1 MRRLASTPPELPGY
15 TFVRLLG
22 SGGFADV
29 FLYEQQLPKRSVAV
43 KVLLTDSVDDAARAR
58 FVAEA
63 NVMAQLSAHPY
74 IVTIYQADVSADQR
88 PYLVMEYCSGPSLG
102 DRFKRERFSVE
113 DALRTGVRLSSA
125 VATAHS
131 VGILHRDIKPANVL
145 TTDFGWPALTDFG
158 IASTLEE
165 LPVHT
170 TSLSDLR
177 GGVVDTGTS
186 GSRSIGLSV
195 PWSPAEMFEDDPQ
208 PDVRSDVFSLAAT
221 IHTLLAG
228 RTPFEVPGRSNGTL
242 DLIGRIER
250 GMITPIDRDDLP
262 PTLRAVLQKGMATRR
277 DDRFATAVD
286 FARALQ
292 RVELEL
298 GFAPTSID
306 VPNLR
311 VVDER
316 PASAPTEDET
326 RVRSVATIDA
336 QGIGMPPAR
345 PAAAPTPARKLDA
358 EPPRVDAEPT
368 RLRGAVPTI
377 DPDARATQTPSE
389 SVVESTVVR
398 PRAAA
403 AATERGDA
411 TIAEQAD
418 DGSGSS
424 AEATRRPRWIV
435 PVVAG
440 AAALVVVIGVLAAVL
455 VPALTPSA
463 DPSARPGSNQ
473 DGQIDVSVVP
483 PPTLVSA
490 GRDAAGTTATF
501 VWKTADPKKGDQYQW
516 GRDGTNDPKT
526 VTAQPRAEVTG
537 LTPGVGVCITIETV
551 RSGRTSA
558 ELKACSQ

>member
-1 MRRLASTPPELPGY
+1 MRRLASTPPELPGLR
-15 TFVRLLG
+15 FIRLLG
-22 SGGFADV
+22 SGGFSDV

-43 KVLLTDSVDDAARAR
+43 KVLLTDSVDDAAREH

-63 NVMAQLSAHPY
+63 NLMAQLSAHPY
-74 IVTIYQADVSADQR
+74 IVTIHHADIAADGR
-88 PYLVMEYCSGPSLG
+88 PYLVMEYCSGASLG
-102 DRFKRERFSVE
+102 DRFKRERFSAE

-170 TSLSDLR
+170 ASLSDLR

-186 GSRSIGLSV
+186 GSRSVGLSV
-195 PWSPAEMFEDDPQ
+195 PWSPPEMFGDDPQ

-228 RTPFEVPGRSNGTL
+228 RSPFEVPGRSNGTL

-262 PTLRAVLQKGMATRR
+262 RSLVSAVQKGMATRR
-277 DDRFATAVD
+277 EDRFATAVD

-316 PASAPTEDET
+316 PVAPSADET

-336 QGIGMPPAR
+336 QGVGKPPAAR
-345 PAAAPTPARKLDA
+345 RSAATPAADTPAVPA
-358 EPPRVDAEPT
+358 DAEPT
-368 RLRGAVPTI
+368 RIRGSLPSVDPDSTPAVPI
-377 DPDARATQTPSE
+377 
-389 SVVESTVVR
+389 ESTIVR
-398 PRAAA
+398 PRSSSAKAHP
-403 AATERGDA
+403 DA
-411 TIAEQAD
+411 PGQAPAVAPPRRSRWLLPTIAVA
-418 DGSGSS
+418 
-424 AEATRRPRWIV
+424 AV
-435 PVVAG
+435 LVVAG
-440 AAALVVVIGVLAAVL
+440 GILAAVL
-455 VPALTPSA
+455 VPSTGPAAGHSG
-463 DPSARPGSNQ
+463 RPGSAG
-473 DGQIDVSVVP
+473 DGTVAVTVVP
-483 PPTLVSA
+483 APTLVSA
-490 GRDAAGTTATF
+490 TRAPDGSSATI
-501 VWKTADPKKGDQYQW
+501 VWRTEKPVEGDQYQW
-516 GRDGTNDPKT
+516 RREGTTDAPT
-526 VTAQPRAEVTG
+526 VTGEPRAQLTG
-537 LTPGVGVCITIETV
+537 LTAGVGACIEVVTV

-558 ELKACSQ
+558 PLKACSP